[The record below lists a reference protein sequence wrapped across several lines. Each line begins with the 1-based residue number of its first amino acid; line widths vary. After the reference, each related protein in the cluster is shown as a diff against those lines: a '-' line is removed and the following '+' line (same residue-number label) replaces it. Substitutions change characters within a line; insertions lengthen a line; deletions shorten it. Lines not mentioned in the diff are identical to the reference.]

1 MQEQLT
7 RTSVLPL
14 PSPAAIRFPRFVS
27 QTFVTSGQFGKE
39 RMKNA
44 AEFIFVFLTICIALL
59 LSPLIVA
66 WCFFDEARHSRELNS
81 WADDGY
87 GEI

>member
-1 MQEQLT
+1 M
-7 RTSVLPL
+7 R
-14 PSPAAIRFPRFVS
+14 
-27 QTFVTSGQFGKE
+27 
-39 RMKNA
+39 NA
-44 AEFIFVFLTICIALL
+44 AEFIFVFLIICIALL

-66 WCFFDEARHSRELNS
+66 WCFFDEARNSRDLNS